1 MELDNE
7 QIAAHDRSLRRGHF
21 GLRNAFARFTEQL
34 NLKNPIVDAIAV
46 GCAETAMWACAIDEQ
61 WRRFEPNAYVARR
74 NADPDG
80 EIMTPLKWARNH
92 TPLPLARRLVA
103 RTPHQQRIPPHR
115 GEYRVRLRQVVV
127 NTCSDPDDGC
137 YIVHWADD
145 TAINTWGA
153 DLKDCRVQLPRSS
166 RRAVRHPNRGRRCH
180 PRHHSQTRRL
190 NIDGR
195 SP

>member
-80 EIMTPLKWARNH
+80 EIMTPLK
-92 TPLPLARRLVA
+92 
-103 RTPHQQRIPPHR
+103 
-115 GEYRVRLRQVVV
+115 
-127 NTCSDPDDGC
+127 
-137 YIVHWADD
+137 
-145 TAINTWGA
+145 
-153 DLKDCRVQLPRSS
+153 
-166 RRAVRHPNRGRRCH
+166 
-180 PRHHSQTRRL
+180 
-190 NIDGR
+190 
-195 SP
+195 